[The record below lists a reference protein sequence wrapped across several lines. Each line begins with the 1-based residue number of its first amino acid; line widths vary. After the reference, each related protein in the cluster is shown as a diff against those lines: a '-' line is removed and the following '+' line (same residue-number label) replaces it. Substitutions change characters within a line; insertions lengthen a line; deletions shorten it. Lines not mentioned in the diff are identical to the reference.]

1 MEVWSEKFRF
11 PFEAASGLYSVFRT
25 HWQTLSKIRYTLM
38 RELRVSLSDFGNMM
52 FSECVELFEY
62 LNEDGKK
69 QAEREKQATGDGSIN
84 YAIG

>member
-1 MEVWSEKFRF
+1 M
-11 PFEAASGLYSVFRT
+11 
-25 HWQTLSKIRYTLM
+25 SKIRYTLM

-52 FSECVELFEY
+52 FSECVELFEH

-84 YAIG
+84 YSIGG

>member
-1 MEVWSEKFRF
+1 
-11 PFEAASGLYSVFRT
+11 
-25 HWQTLSKIRYTLM
+25 M

-52 FSECVELFEY
+52 FSECVELFEH

-84 YAIG
+84 YSIGG